1 MSVAKLGAR
10 PSETDAATASS
21 WARVAGICWLATIVG
36 GMFAERFVRASM
48 ITEDPATT
56 IANIVAGEPLYR
68 AALVSH
74 FAATAFYLALTPLMY
89 LLLSP
94 LGRAAS
100 MAAACFS
107 VVGCTLWFIAVG
119 TDLAPLT
126 FFGSAAIP
134 QGSHDMTP
142 IVFAMLR
149 LHSRLLLVGMLC
161 FGAQLLMLGLLIR
174 RAAYLPPWIG
184 MIMAVGG
191 AGYLIAGSLAILSP
205 PLYGAYSTYI
215 FLPGQLSEVLLGL
228 WLAVLGINKAR
239 WPIRVAEPMPS
250 IELS

>member
-1 MSVAKLGAR
+1 MAVAR
-10 PSETDAATASS
+10 PEARPNGTDAATASS
-21 WARVAGICWLATIVG
+21 WARVAGICWLATIAG

-48 ITEDPATT
+48 VTEDPATT

-89 LLLSP
+89 LLLAP

-107 VVGCTLWFIAVG
+107 VAGCTLWFIAVG

-134 QGSHDMTP
+134 PSSHDLTP

-161 FGAQLLMLGLLIR
+161 FGAQLLLLGLLIR
-174 RAAYLPPWIG
+174 RAAYLPRWIG
-184 MIMAVGG
+184 TIMAVGG
-191 AGYLIAGSLAILSP
+191 VGYVVAGSLAILSP
-205 PLYGAYSTYI
+205 PLFEAYGAYA
-215 FLPGQLSEVLLGL
+215 FMPGQLSEVLLGL
-228 WLAVLGINKAR
+228 WLAALGINQSR
-239 WPIRVAEPMPS
+239 WPLRAGETVPLPE
-250 IELS
+250 